1 MKTIASTLCIII
13 VCLVLFHIG
22 ERSLFFSDYPMFVAI
37 FATLSLLVS
46 MTTVWVRAAGTSDSG
61 TEIDDA

>member
-1 MKTIASTLCIII
+1 
-13 VCLVLFHIG
+13 
-22 ERSLFFSDYPMFVAI
+22 MFVAI